1 MRAIEAVFASN
12 GLTTHLT
19 DARAG
24 LDLSAVLSPSG
35 KREAEI
41 WVDENGYVELR
52 YWSPEGSTAE
62 QIAAVAL
69 RALRTATRPLPADFP
84 PPEAGQKNQRAS
96 AQRSPPAR
104 LAVLLNEHPFPQPC
118 RGSLHTTHPQ
128 ICPILLW
135 KWT

>member
-1 MRAIEAVFASN
+1 MTDAVIPHPLKLDKQAEEVTARMRAIQSVFASN

-62 QIAAVAL
+62 QIATIAL
-69 RALRTATRPLPADFP
+69 RALHAVSSVSAAD
-84 PPEAGQKNQRAS
+84 S
-96 AQRSPPAR
+96 AQRTA
-104 LAVLLNEHPFPQPC
+104 
-118 RGSLHTTHPQ
+118 
-128 ICPILLW
+128 I
-135 KWT
+135 

>member
-1 MRAIEAVFASN
+1 MADAVIPHPLKLDKEAQEVTARMRAIESMFASK

-52 YWSPEGSTAE
+52 YWSPEGSSAE
-62 QIAAVAL
+62 QIATVAL
-69 RALRTATRPLPADFP
+69 RALLAVTGATPADF
-84 PPEAGQKNQRAS
+84 AHRA
-96 AQRSPPAR
+96 
-104 LAVLLNEHPFPQPC
+104 AV
-118 RGSLHTTHPQ
+118 
-128 ICPILLW
+128 
-135 KWT
+135 

>member
-1 MRAIEAVFASN
+1 LKLGKEAQEVTARMRVIESVFASS

-41 WVDENGYVELR
+41 WVDENGYVEVR

-62 QIAAVAL
+62 QIAALAL
-69 RALRTATRPLPADFP
+69 RALHAVTGATPADF
-84 PPEAGQKNQRAS
+84 AQRA
-96 AQRSPPAR
+96 A
-104 LAVLLNEHPFPQPC
+104 
-118 RGSLHTTHPQ
+118 
-128 ICPILLW
+128 I
-135 KWT
+135 

>member
-1 MRAIEAVFASN
+1 MTDAVTPHPLKRDKKAQEVTARMRTIESVFASN

-41 WVDENGYVELR
+41 WVDENGRVEVR
-52 YWSPEGSTAE
+52 YWSPEGSTPE

-69 RALRTATRPLPADFP
+69 RALCALTGTTPADF
-84 PPEAGQKNQRAS
+84 AQRA
-96 AQRSPPAR
+96 A
-104 LAVLLNEHPFPQPC
+104 
-118 RGSLHTTHPQ
+118 
-128 ICPILLW
+128 I
-135 KWT
+135 

>member
-1 MRAIEAVFASN
+1 MTDAVIPHPLKLDKQADEVTARMRAIESVFASN
-12 GLTTHLT
+12 GLSTHLT

-69 RALRTATRPLPADFP
+69 RALHAVTSATPADL
-84 PPEAGQKNQRAS
+84 AQRA
-96 AQRSPPAR
+96 
-104 LAVLLNEHPFPQPC
+104 AV
-118 RGSLHTTHPQ
+118 
-128 ICPILLW
+128 
-135 KWT
+135 

>member
-1 MRAIEAVFASN
+1 MTDAVTPHPLKLDKQAAEITARMRAIESVFASN

-52 YWSPEGSTAE
+52 YWSPEGSSAE
-62 QIAAVAL
+62 QIAAIAILAL
-69 RALRTATRPLPADFP
+69 RAVTATTTANFAR
-84 PPEAGQKNQRAS
+84 RA
-96 AQRSPPAR
+96 
-104 LAVLLNEHPFPQPC
+104 AV
-118 RGSLHTTHPQ
+118 
-128 ICPILLW
+128 
-135 KWT
+135 

>member
-1 MRAIEAVFASN
+1 MAPKEGPIMTDAVTPHPFKLDEEAQEVAARMRAIQTMFASN

-24 LDLSAVLSPSG
+24 LDLTAVLSASG

-62 QIAAVAL
+62 QVATVAL
-69 RALRTATRPLPADFP
+69 RALCAVTGATAADF
-84 PPEAGQKNQRAS
+84 ARRA
-96 AQRSPPAR
+96 
-104 LAVLLNEHPFPQPC
+104 AV
-118 RGSLHTTHPQ
+118 
-128 ICPILLW
+128 
-135 KWT
+135 

>member
-1 MRAIEAVFASN
+1 MTDAVTPHPLKLDKQAAEITARMRAIESVFASN

-41 WVDENGYVELR
+41 WVDENGYVEVR

-62 QIAAVAL
+62 QVATVAL
-69 RALRTATRPLPADFP
+69 RALCAVTGATHADFP
-84 PPEAGQKNQRAS
+84 QRA
-96 AQRSPPAR
+96 
-104 LAVLLNEHPFPQPC
+104 AV
-118 RGSLHTTHPQ
+118 
-128 ICPILLW
+128 
-135 KWT
+135 

>member
-1 MRAIEAVFASN
+1 MTDAVIPQPLKLDKEAQAVTARMRAIEAVFASN

-52 YWSPEGSTAE
+52 YWSPEGSTPE
-62 QIAAVAL
+62 QIATVAL
-69 RALRTATRPLPADFP
+69 RALRAVTGATAADF
-84 PPEAGQKNQRAS
+84 ARRA
-96 AQRSPPAR
+96 
-104 LAVLLNEHPFPQPC
+104 VV
-118 RGSLHTTHPQ
+118 
-128 ICPILLW
+128 
-135 KWT
+135 